1 MWVWESRDGSGM
13 NIELQSMAIALPEVA
28 RHPNRT
34 EFRGVLTLVDVPS
47 DKPPTGARGHRVM
60 LTREATER
68 ALPSLLGMGLDY
80 APALDRH
87 DARRKVGVIVEANL
101 CPGGEPNGGPGGA
114 TARVAGAG
122 GPASKGGAPTWGAAK
137 RDAAVAGTQ
146 LEVSGYLY
154 GRDFP
159 EVVRELRKGGRQLLG
174 MSYEIADVQVAD
186 MEAPVWQIEEFTFT
200 GAALLRREKAAYG
213 QTWIEL
219 K

>member
-1 MWVWESRDGSGM
+1 MWAWESRGGSGM
-13 NIELQSMAIALPEVA
+13 NIELQGMAIALPKVTG
-28 RHPNRT
+28 HPNRT
-34 EFRGVLTLVDVPS
+34 EFRGVLTLVDVAS
-47 DKPPTGARGHRVM
+47 DKPPSGARGHRVM

-80 APALDRH
+80 TPALDRH

-101 CPGGEPNGGPGGA
+101 CPDGSKDGPGGA
-114 TARVAGAG
+114 TAKVAAG
-122 GPASKGGAPTWGAAK
+122 RGRAPVARRDTPA
-137 RDAAVAGTQ
+137 AGTQ

-159 EVVRELRKGGRQLLG
+159 EVVREMRKGGRQLLG
-174 MSYEIADVQVAD
+174 MSYEIAEVQVANL
-186 MEAPVWQIEEFTFT
+186 EASVWRIEEFTFT
-200 GAALLRREKAAYG
+200 GAALLRRDKAAYG